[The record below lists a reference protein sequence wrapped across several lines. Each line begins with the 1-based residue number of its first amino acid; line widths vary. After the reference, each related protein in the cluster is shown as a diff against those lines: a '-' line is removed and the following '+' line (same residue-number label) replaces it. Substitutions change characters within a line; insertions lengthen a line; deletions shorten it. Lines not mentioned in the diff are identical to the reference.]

1 MSTATLQKKR
11 AKPAKKI
18 VEKSAYDDFKNF
30 GAEVYTGMQV
40 GRSHTWH
47 YDRGE
52 WKEKKL
58 APDRWEISYSVT
70 KRRAGKAPRGSGV
83 PVGTAYHWFILSH
96 QFVEKLN
103 ADDYSTGMTGLKL
116 KLAHRRADKNTW
128 NASSERQSKLLVEAL
143 EGLIKRIKKNP
154 LMMQIV
160 PLKFTHESKAYTGM
174 AVPALDSCGKD
185 FCQELDVTLNKKH
198 LGLIRFTKNGWRLHK
213 PTTQKLTTVIG
224 KEIEAWYQD
233 NK

>member
-18 VEKSAYDDFKNF
+18 VEKNAYDDFKNF

-58 APDRWEISYSVT
+58 APDRWEISYAVT

-103 ADDYSTGMTGLKL
+103 ADDYSTGMTGLK
-116 KLAHRRADKNTW
+116 
-128 NASSERQSKLLVEAL
+128 
-143 EGLIKRIKKNP
+143 
-154 LMMQIV
+154 
-160 PLKFTHESKAYTGM
+160 
-174 AVPALDSCGKD
+174 
-185 FCQELDVTLNKKH
+185 
-198 LGLIRFTKNGWRLHK
+198 
-213 PTTQKLTTVIG
+213 TTTRPSPRG
-224 KEIEAWYQD
+224 
-233 NK
+233 